1 MDEVSVFFED
11 MEQLKKYREFGTIEE
26 LSKMEKEE
34 NILKFYYCESEDS
47 YLIGIRVDTMY
58 YAHWDGKRFVFDMSR
73 YLPWGE
79 HVVSP
84 GTLWREHTYPD
95 YSLYPELAKDTAY
108 GMLTRG
114 CPRINHGFCITP
126 KKDGCTSRK
135 VADLS
140 EFWSGQ
146 KNVCLLDQNILACKE
161 RKGLLQQL
169 INSRAVV
176 EFNGGMDARYMT
188 TEIIEMVRQIRVKDY
203 HFAWDDPKEDL
214 LQRFVDI
221 RDSGIKNPN
230 QVGVYVLTNY
240 WSTTAED
247 LQRIYALRSLG
258 FMPFVMIYDKQKYV
272 DNRGRWLKETAA
284 RYTARQL
291 QHFKVCQHMQRW
303 AGNRRIIKSCP
314 DFNNYEPYRKWI
326 EKGMP
331 VPVQN

>member
-1 MDEVSVFFED
+1 MKISAWHKEKGDSV
-11 MEQLKKYREFGTIEE
+11 EFATLDNYYDKIYMSKIFSESKEPEIPISNE
-26 LSKMEKEE
+26 LIKGGSGYDLE
-34 NILKFYYCESEDS
+34 N
-47 YLIGIRVDTMY
+47 T
-58 YAHWDGKRFVFDMSR
+58 
-73 YLPWGE
+73 LPE
-79 HVVSP
+79 P
-84 GTLWREHTYPD
+84 IEHTYPD

>member
-1 MDEVSVFFED
+1 MKISAWHKEKGDSV
-11 MEQLKKYREFGTIEE
+11 EFATMNNYYDKIYMSKIFSESKEPEIPVCNE
-26 LSKMEKEE
+26 LIKGGSGYDLE
-34 NILKFYYCESEDS
+34 NTLPES
-47 YLIGIRVDTMY
+47 I
-58 YAHWDGKRFVFDMSR
+58 
-73 YLPWGE
+73 
-79 HVVSP
+79 
-84 GTLWREHTYPD
+84 EHTYPD

-126 KKDGCTSRK
+126 KKDGCISRK
-135 VADLS
+135 VADLE
-140 EFWSGQ
+140 EFWNGQ

-272 DNRGRWLKETAA
+272 DNRGRWFKEAAA

-314 DFNNYEPYRKWI
+314 NFNNYEPYRKWI

-331 VPVQN
+331 VPAEN